1 MLSASQ
7 IQSKSLEYYDAD
19 VDNFKL
25 LLPNFFKGLSQT
37 PNRAEINEHCLCT
50 QFSSNQKCNKNFRGA
65 KCDFGTDFI
74 SNRTIMN
81 EQFLTSFHK
90 ILHITC
96 LLYTSPSPRDGLL
109 SRMPSSA

>member
-7 IQSKSLEYYDAD
+7 IQSKSFEYYHAD
-19 VDNFKL
+19 VGNFKL

-37 PNRAEINEHCLCT
+37 SNRAEINEHCLCT
-50 QFSSNQKCNKNFRGA
+50 QFSSNQKCNNNFRGA
-65 KCDFGTDFI
+65 KCDSGTDFI

-90 ILHITC
+90 ILHITRKRGRLNSYC
-96 LLYTSPSPRDGLL
+96 F
-109 SRMPSSA
+109 